1 MKHLWTSAFAAL
13 IICSACQSG
22 KNKTDA
28 TTQGDGTIDTIV
40 AEQVADTTIYGK
52 SDEFGMSTFTLV
64 SDGGDT
70 LYLTRT
76 SEDGIDGKIYGDLNE
91 NQRYALTTRDN
102 NQAIGVLINITQL
115 ERHIKDYQICNG
127 NLVIKGDTVVIEK
140 LNDKEFKTK

>member
-13 IICSACQSG
+13 IIFSACQSG
-22 KNKTDA
+22 KNKTDE

-64 SDGGDT
+64 SDSGDT

-102 NQAIGVLINITQL
+102 NRAIGVLINLTQL